1 MKRNHPHISFEDQ
14 TLRDGLQSESRYF
27 SLAEKKRLIE
37 GLANAGLKR
46 IQVGSFVHPRK
57 VPQMA
62 DTDELVRTLEPPEG
76 AVFSGLVLNAHG
88 LERALACGL
97 TDVALSASVSESHS
111 RRNAN
116 QSAAAAI
123 DAVAGMIREA
133 VPSGLAVRAGLQCV
147 FGCVYE
153 GAIDPD
159 QVLAA
164 AEKLAAAGARALNL
178 ADTTGMAHPAQ
189 VAELCARLSDT
200 LPGIELILHLH
211 DTRGLGLANMLAG
224 FDTGVRSFDV
234 CTGGL
239 GGCPF
244 VRGAAGNVPTE
255 DAVHA
260 FEAMGVATG
269 IDLAALVRVVDDLEG
284 MLGRRLPGHMAGV
297 LRTTREKAG
306 ARGDKADG

>member
-1 MKRNHPHISFEDQ
+1 MAIKGPHISFEDQ
-14 TLRDGLQSESRYF
+14 TLRDGLQSESRRF
-27 SLAEKKRLIE
+27 SLVEKIDLVD
-37 GLANAGLKR
+37 GLVRAGLRR
-46 IQVGSFVHPRK
+46 IQVGSFVHPRR

-62 DTDELVRTLEPPEG
+62 DTDALVRALDPPHG
-76 AVFSGLVLNAHG
+76 VIISGLVLNARG

-97 TDVALSASVSESHS
+97 SDVALSASVSDSHS

-116 QSAAAAI
+116 QSATAAI
-123 DAVAGMIREA
+123 DAVARMTREA
-133 VPSGLAVRAGLQCV
+133 VQAGLAVRGGLQCV

-159 QVLAA
+159 RVLVA
-164 AEKLAAAGARALNL
+164 AEKLAAAGVRSLNL
-178 ADTTGMAHPAQ
+178 ADTTGMAHPRQ
-189 VAELCARLSDT
+189 VADLCARFHEA
-200 LPGIELILHLH
+200 LPDLELTLHLH

-224 FDTGVRSFDV
+224 FEAGVRSFDV

-260 FEAMGVATG
+260 FEAMGVSTG
-269 IDLAALVRVVDDLEG
+269 IDLEGLVAVVGDLEDK
-284 MLGRRLPGHMAGV
+284 LGRRLPGRMAAV
-297 LRTTREKAG
+297 LRAARQKTG
-306 ARGDKADG
+306 ASGDSPDG